1 MCYSLVMVYKA
12 MALAKD
18 TMRLTRKRS
27 DSETESW
34 CTSFL
39 NGCITSKRGQEMKTA
54 NVIF

>member
-18 TMRLTRKRS
+18 TKRLTRKRS
-27 DSETESW
+27 DSETEFW

-39 NGCITSKRGQEMKTA
+39 NGCVTSKRGQEMKTA